1 MESLKHILAEHP
13 FTQGLDKRYLSLL
26 TGCASNVRFEPGE
39 RIFREGEEANKFYL
53 VQEGKLAIEVFGAE
67 RGALSI
73 LTVGPGEVLGW
84 SWLVPP
90 YRWQFD
96 AYALEPVRAIALDG
110 ECLRTKAEKDHGLG
124 YELLKRISRV
134 MAERLHATRLQL
146 LNVYEVES

>member
-1 MESLKHILAEHP
+1 
-13 FTQGLDKRYLSLL
+13 
-26 TGCASNVRFEPGE
+26 
-39 RIFREGEEANKFYL
+39 
-53 VQEGKLAIEVFGAE
+53 
-67 RGALSI
+67 
-73 LTVGPGEVLGW
+73 
-84 SWLVPP
+84 VPP